1 MPLDKEFVQAVTKYA
16 HKQDQL
22 VLIDEV
28 QTGNGRT
35 GSLYAY
41 QQFGIEP
48 DVVSTAKGLAGGLPM
63 GATLFNEKMQY
74 VLKCWCTCYNLWRQS
89 NLCGSRQYYH

>member
-1 MPLDKEFVQAVTKYA
+1 M
-16 HKQDQL
+16 
-22 VLIDEV
+22 LIDEV

-63 GATLFNEKMQY
+63 GAILFNEKMRC
-74 VLKCWCTCYNLWRQS
+74 VSETGLTLLNR
-89 NLCGSRQYYH
+89 

>member
-1 MPLDKEFVQAVTKYA
+1 MNTIE
-16 HKQDQL
+16 L

-48 DVVSTAKGLAGGLPM
+48 DVVSTAKGLAGAFLWGLHYSM
-63 GATLFNEKMQY
+63 KRCNM
-74 VLKCWCTCYNLWRQS
+74 C
-89 NLCGSRQYYH
+89 

>member
-1 MPLDKEFVQAVTKYA
+1 MRYK
-16 HKQDQL
+16 L
-22 VLIDEV
+22 V
-28 QTGNGRT
+28 NGRT

-63 GATLFNEKMQY
+63 GPTYSMKRCSMY
-74 VLKCWCTCYNLWRQS
+74 
-89 NLCGSRQYYH
+89 